1 MSNPVSA
8 GQWSGSPDSAGEARR
23 EGVNDVIDSAAF
35 AVVILLLVLVA
46 IV

>member
-8 GQWSGSPDSAGEARR
+8 GRLSVARDPSGEARP
-23 EGVNDVIDSAAF
+23 EGVNDVIDTAAL

>member
-1 MSNPVSA
+1 MANPVSTPR
-8 GQWSGSPDSAGEARR
+8 WSVSEDSPGEAHR
-23 EGVNDVIDSAAF
+23 EGVNDVIDRAAF